1 MMENTVSLET
11 LKVENYS
18 MESGLT
24 PVNRRTVDKMFHY
37 IHSFPLDEYDV
48 ELIRKDIIGM
58 AMEGEQRNEPLHM
71 MIGKKPRDFCNDLIY
86 AIAGFTV
93 PGGRAF
99 LFAAGWF
106 YRIMGGLYYLFAG
119 WSILSLLLG
128 WLMNRGTKDAIPL
141 GNIGLLLFFSVIFIA
156 IGWLYRKA
164 GYIAKKYC
172 GDAAHAN
179 LCMKWG
185 KGILGFEIG
194 FMILNNVLNFTAGIA
209 VDATHTSANP
219 AAIQIFSLIPYVF
232 LAFYIIGAYEN
243 KKSA

>member
-1 MMENTVSLET
+1 
-11 LKVENYS
+11 

-71 MIGKKPRDFCNDLIY
+71 MIEKKPKDFCNDLIY

-93 PGGRAF
+93 PKGRKF
-99 LFAAGWF
+99 LFIAGWF
-106 YRIMGGLYYLFAG
+106 YRIIGGIFYLFSG

-128 WLMNRGTKDAIPL
+128 WLMNRGTEDAIPL
-141 GNIGLLLFFSVIFIA
+141 GNLGLLLAFSIIYIA

-185 KGILGFEIG
+185 IGILAFEIG
-194 FMILNNVLNFTAGIA
+194 FMIFNNILNSFAGIA
-209 VDATHTSANP
+209 VDASLTFESL
-219 AAIQIFSLIPYVF
+219 AAIQIWSLIPYIF
-232 LAFYIIGAYEN
+232 LAFYIIGAYKN

>member
-24 PVNRRTVDKMFHY
+24 SVNRRTVDKMFHY

-93 PGGRAF
+93 PICCRMVLPYHGRA
-99 LFAAGWF
+99 L
-106 YRIMGGLYYLFAG
+106 
-119 WSILSLLLG
+119 LSLCRMEHPKPPAWMADEPRYQG
-128 WLMNRGTKDAIPL
+128 CHTTGQYWP
-141 GNIGLLLFFSVIFIA
+141 SVIFFRDIHCHRLA
-156 IGWLYRKA
+156 LQKGWVYREK
-164 GYIAKKYC
+164 
-172 GDAAHAN
+172 
-179 LCMKWG
+179 
-185 KGILGFEIG
+185 
-194 FMILNNVLNFTAGIA
+194 VLRGCRPCEPVHEMGQGHFR
-209 VDATHTSANP
+209 
-219 AAIQIFSLIPYVF
+219 L
-232 LAFYIIGAYEN
+232 
-243 KKSA
+243 

>member
-93 PGGRAF
+93 PRGRAF

-141 GNIGLLLFFSVIFIA
+141 DVYKRQCQEHPSCLFRTPGYTPPVYSRHGLISRPGSSRSPV
-156 IGWLYRKA
+156 
-164 GYIAKKYC
+164 
-172 GDAAHAN
+172 
-179 LCMKWG
+179 
-185 KGILGFEIG
+185 
-194 FMILNNVLNFTAGIA
+194 
-209 VDATHTSANP
+209 S
-219 AAIQIFSLIPYVF
+219 
-232 LAFYIIGAYEN
+232 
-243 KKSA
+243 

>member
-93 PGGRAF
+93 PRGRAF
-99 LFAAGWF
+99 LFAA
-106 YRIMGGLYYLFAG
+106 
-119 WSILSLLLG
+119 
-128 WLMNRGTKDAIPL
+128 
-141 GNIGLLLFFSVIFIA
+141 
-156 IGWLYRKA
+156 
-164 GYIAKKYC
+164 
-172 GDAAHAN
+172 
-179 LCMKWG
+179 
-185 KGILGFEIG
+185 
-194 FMILNNVLNFTAGIA
+194 
-209 VDATHTSANP
+209 
-219 AAIQIFSLIPYVF
+219 
-232 LAFYIIGAYEN
+232 
-243 KKSA
+243 